1 VQAESISGLDWRDG
15 AAYAGLLEADRSLF
29 AWEWL
34 RRDPQYR
41 KAAGLALAA
50 PDLSRAAAR
59 SCGLIE
65 FEDPRLGIP
74 VARPIWRSEVHP
86 YVLRVERGGI
96 AQPGDRFDLARLGRM
111 ARLFAIG
118 DMEHLLLSDGL
129 HTIRLDG
136 PRGSLSGGPVC
147 LRYRPAGLHSAERPL
162 LALRRFLSLC
172 RTGAFSRSLHRREP
186 RARRWIL
193 MLRTHDAL
201 ASGSDQRTIAQSL
214 LKSSVAE
221 AQWRTRDPSIRSQV
235 QRLVRSARHMA
246 SGGYRMLLR

>member
-1 VQAESISGLDWRDG
+1 MQAESISGLDWRDG

-34 RRDPQYR
+34 RRDTRYC
-41 KAAGLALAA
+41 KAAGMVQSA
-50 PDLSRAAAR
+50 PGLQCAAAR
-59 SCGLIE
+59 SYGLIE
-65 FEDPRLGIP
+65 FEDPRLGLSF
-74 VARPIWRSEVHP
+74 ARPVWRSEVHP
-86 YVLRVERGGI
+86 YVLRVERCGT
-96 AQPGDRFDLARLGRM
+96 AQPGDRFDLACLGRM
-111 ARLFAIG
+111 ARLLAIE

-129 HTIRLDG
+129 HSIRLDG
-136 PRGSLSGGPVC
+136 PSGSLSGGPVC
-147 LRYRPAGLHSAERPL
+147 LHYRLAGLHSAEWPL

-201 ASGSDQRTIAQSL
+201 ASGADQRTIAQIL
-214 LKSSVAE
+214 LRSSVAE
-221 AQWRTRDPSIRSQV
+221 AQWRTRDPSSRSQV
-235 QRLVRSARHMA
+235 QRLVRSARRMA